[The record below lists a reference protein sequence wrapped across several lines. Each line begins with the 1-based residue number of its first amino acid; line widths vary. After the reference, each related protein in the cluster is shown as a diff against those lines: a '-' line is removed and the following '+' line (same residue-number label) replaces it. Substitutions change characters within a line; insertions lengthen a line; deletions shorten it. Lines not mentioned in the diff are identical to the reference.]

1 MKLSTKG
8 RYGVTAMFDLAVR
21 YGQGPISIKEISDR
35 QGISEPYLEQLFSS
49 LRKSGLVT
57 SIRGAQGGYIL
68 ARHPK
73 DITVGEVIRVLEG
86 PIAPTD
92 CVLEEDPVL
101 CKKSDICVT
110 REIWAEIR
118 DSISKV
124 IDNITLLDMVEKY
137 KQKLSNDAYM
147 FYI

>member
-1 MKLSTKG
+1 
-8 RYGVTAMFDLAVR
+8 MFDLAVR

-35 QGISEPYLEQLFSS
+35 QGISEPYLEQLFSN

-68 ARHPK
+68 AHHPE
-73 DITVGEVIRVLEG
+73 DITVGDVIRVLEG

-92 CVLEEDPVL
+92 CVLEEDPVA

-118 DSISKV
+118 DSISEV
-124 IDNITLLDMVEKY
+124 VDNITLADMVEKY
-137 KQKLSNDAYM
+137 KQKLNNGAYM

>member
-1 MKLSTKG
+1 
-8 RYGVTAMFDLAVR
+8 MFDLAVR

-68 ARHPK
+68 SYEPK
-73 DITVGEVIRVLEG
+73 DISVGDIIRVLEG
-86 PIAPTD
+86 PIAPAD
-92 CVLEEDPVL
+92 CVLEEDPVI
-101 CKKSDICVT
+101 CKKRETCVT

-118 DSISKV
+118 DSINKV
-124 IDNITLLDMVEKY
+124 IDNINLADMVENY
-137 KQKLSNDAYM
+137 KNKLDNDAYM